1 MEKMAKYKI
10 KKGRGR
16 PEKAFKERSIKA
28 LIKLDGGLKG
38 FKFEKIDEKKKFLI
52 FKRKK

>member
-1 MEKMAKYKI
+1 MAKSFKI

-16 PEKAFKERSIKA
+16 PEQAFKERSIKA
-28 LIKLDGGLKG
+28 LIKLDGGLKDFDFSKVDKAKG
-38 FKFEKIDEKKKFLI
+38 ILI